1 MNLLLNNLVSE
12 QRNPASMDIDLQP
25 TEGILRIINQE
36 DQRVAEAVA
45 KEIPQIAKAVDLVT
59 AAFEQGGRL
68 LYVGAG
74 TSGRLG
80 ILDASECPP
89 TYNVSSK
96 MVQGVMAGGMKA
108 AVKSVEA
115 SEDHESAG
123 LTAMKRKKLT
133 PKDVVAGIAAS
144 GRTPYTLGAMK
155 YARSMGAKVLS
166 ITCNPSSTMARI
178 ADVSIAPVVGPEV
191 ITGSTRMKS
200 GTAQKLVLNMLT
212 TASMIRM
219 GFVYTNLMIHV
230 QMKNEK
236 LRERGRHIIMSAA
249 GVDYQQADLT
259 LRQAKG
265 DIKVA
270 IMMLLRRVS
279 RNEALH
285 LLSKSNMNLS
295 SALGRAR
302 DQS

>member
-1 MNLLLNNLVSE
+1 
-12 QRNPASMDIDLQP
+12 
-25 TEGILRIINQE
+25 
-36 DQRVAEAVA
+36 
-45 KEIPQIAKAVDLVT
+45 
-59 AAFEQGGRL
+59 
-68 LYVGAG
+68 
-74 TSGRLG
+74 
-80 ILDASECPP
+80 
-89 TYNVSSK
+89 
-96 MVQGVMAGGMKA
+96 
-108 AVKSVEA
+108 
-115 SEDHESAG
+115 
-123 LTAMKRKKLT
+123 
-133 PKDVVAGIAAS
+133 
-144 GRTPYTLGAMK
+144 
-155 YARSMGAKVLS
+155 
-166 ITCNPSSTMARI
+166 
-178 ADVSIAPVVGPEV
+178 VGPEV

-270 IMMLLRRVS
+270 IIMLLRRVS
-279 RNEALH
+279 RNEAL
-285 LLSKSNMNLS
+285 LLLKKNNMNLR

-302 DQS
+302 DRS